1 MGQPTTDFIGDAS
14 ILDALLA
21 TYTRP
26 FMDYSSGKQV
36 CKVTQS
42 QKDSLAEIERVL
54 DGEAI
59 AMAGGI
65 EAIGHLLAIGDYD
78 GMGLQQP
85 QLANLGWLLAHLGKQ
100 MDSHQH
106 IIGFLN
112 FSLSNTVIVEQAS
125 S

>member
-1 MGQPTTDFIGDAS
+1 MSHATTDFVGS
-14 ILDALLA
+14 TSVLDALLA

-36 CKVTQS
+36 CNVTQS

-54 DGEAI
+54 DGEAV

-78 GMGLQQP
+78 GMGLQQS
-85 QLANLGWLLAHLGKQ
+85 QLANLGWLLVHLGKQ
-100 MDSHQH
+100 MDSHH
-106 IIGFLN
+106 NIIGFLN
-112 FSLSNTVIVEQAS
+112 FSLSNTVIVK
-125 S
+125 

>member
-1 MGQPTTDFIGDAS
+1 MGQPTTDFVGSAS
-14 ILDALLA
+14 VLDALLA

-36 CKVTQS
+36 CNVTQS
-42 QKDSLAEIERVL
+42 QKDSLTEIERVL

-78 GMGLQQP
+78 GMVLQQS

-106 IIGFLN
+106 LIGFLN
-112 FSLSNTVIVEQAS
+112 VSLNNAVVVK
-125 S
+125 